1 MNNDNIESVK
11 TTNAPTP
18 LESQRD
24 IENGGVQDTNLDP
37 QMSF

>member
-18 LESQRD
+18 LESQQD
-24 IENGGVQDTNLDP
+24 IDNGGAQDTNLDS
-37 QMSF
+37 QVSF